1 MPGRIGVFGD
11 EFFGDGVG
19 LIFILT
25 FFVLNDAALE
35 IKFFLIEDGEEMAH
49 AIGFGEEDVVEHGG
63 GNVFEIVGAIVVGGA
78 VEVGGTDAFHSVDVR
93 DVEILRAGEHEV
105 FEEMSE
111 TGLAG
116 FLVFGTDVIP
126 GIDGDD
132 GSFVVFV
139 DQNGETVTEDK
150 FGVGDV
156 GDGDGV
162 GLGGVDGGLLFGWG
176 SGGGVGLGEGGKRDE
191 EEGEENGGG
200 RAGGTRREV
209 HSVLPEER

>member
-1 MPGRIGVFGD
+1 
-11 EFFGDGVG
+11 
-19 LIFILT
+19 
-25 FFVLNDAALE
+25 
-35 IKFFLIEDGEEMAH
+35 MAH

-139 DQNGETVTEDK
+139 DENGETVAEDK

-209 HSVLPEER
+209 HSVLPEEMSDVMRCVSGMYFSKRRGGMVNGVGRGRVHRRESGGHGELWTRRWG